1 MSRAS
6 GFALAAVLVALSAG
20 SSIDPATIAAAL
32 QDPVREA
39 DPPCRKAAASQDPD
53 GEELVG
59 LFSTKTNE
67 LLDASGAARA
77 KPAVVVIFMN
87 LDGGKK
93 RTQYVLKRARKVAAE
108 RKGLSFAVASLEGSK
123 DDMVD
128 SMVKAT
134 LLAAACVANTT
145 LTVLHLL
152 RAALWAREESQ
163 PLGLRRKILPV
174 ADFASGLDHSGRL
187 RARVQVGLRR
197 THGHHA
203 AHAQQGPEACGVPVR
218 CSWASARI
226 LRVDR
231 RLQRG
236 GARCLCRRIPRGRSH
251 RARQAGP
258 KRRAVSSSKE

>member
-39 DPPCRKAAASQDPD
+39 DPPCRKAAASQDTD

-108 RKGLSFAVASLEGSK
+108 RKGLSFAVASLEDNK
-123 DDMVD
+123 HAMVD

-134 LLAAACVANTT
+134 C
-145 LTVLHLL
+145 
-152 RAALWAREESQ
+152 SQ
-163 PLGLRRKILPV
+163 PLVWPTPL
-174 ADFASGLDHSGRL
+174 
-187 RARVQVGLRR
+187 
-197 THGHHA
+197 
-203 AHAQQGPEACGVPVR
+203 
-218 CSWASARI
+218 
-226 LRVDR
+226 
-231 RLQRG
+231 
-236 GARCLCRRIPRGRSH
+236 
-251 RARQAGP
+251 
-258 KRRAVSSSKE
+258 

>member
-6 GFALAAVLVALSAG
+6 GFALAAVLVALSA
-20 SSIDPATIAAAL
+20 DRFAAAS

-108 RKGLSFAVASLEGSK
+108 RKGLSFAVASLEDSK
-123 DDMVD
+123 HDMVD

-134 LLAAACVANTT
+134 LLAAARVANTT
-145 LTVLHLL
+145 LTVLTL
-152 RAALWAREESQ
+152 AQ
-163 PLGLRRKILPV
+163 GCPLGPSGEPAAWMTEKVFLPV
-174 ADFASGLDHSGRL
+174 ADVACL
-187 RARVQVGLRR
+187 
-197 THGHHA
+197 
-203 AHAQQGPEACGVPVR
+203 GPFRQTTGSCPSRPSTYA
-218 CSWASARI
+218 WASCSARPT
-226 LRVDR
+226 
-231 RLQRG
+231 G
-236 GARCLCRRIPRGRSH
+236 T
-251 RARQAGP
+251 
-258 KRRAVSSSKE
+258 